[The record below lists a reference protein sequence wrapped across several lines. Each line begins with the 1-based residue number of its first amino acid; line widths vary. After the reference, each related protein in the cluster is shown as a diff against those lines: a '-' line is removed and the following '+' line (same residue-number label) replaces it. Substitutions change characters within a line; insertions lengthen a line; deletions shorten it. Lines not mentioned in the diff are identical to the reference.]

1 MTRLLR
7 RRLRE
12 DRGGLDHLDHEG
24 RAAAREIVRRADAAE
39 QAVDDA
45 DRGARGGDE
54 AAGLGE
60 HGDQRGLAQE
70 GRLAAHVGAGD
81 QPQPVVG
88 PERQIVGDEAL
99 AGCRAARFDHRVAA
113 ALDLEARLRR

>member
-7 RRLRE
+7 RRLGE

-45 DRGARGGDE
+45 ELGA
-54 AAGLGE
+54 AAGTKL
-60 HGDQRGLAQE
+60 
-70 GRLAAHVGAGD
+70 
-81 QPQPVVG
+81 PT
-88 PERQIVGDEAL
+88 
-99 AGCRAARFDHRVAA
+99 
-113 ALDLEARLRR
+113 